1 MVRSLRGVVSRIGI
15 GVAVGALILS
25 IAAAGG
31 VAGAS
36 TKAVPGGNASGGP
49 LAKTGQKQA
58 LVGAK
63 GTGLTR
69 GITSTTISVGC
80 VYTSADYAGYI
91 SGIQAAFHVAN
102 VKGIDGRKITLVP
115 CKDDTGGVQSN
126 VSEVEQLVQQ
136 NQVFAVLSLT
146 EYILSGSTNF
156 LNAQQVPYYGWGFN
170 PGFCGARWGFGWNGC
185 LSPVLL
191 PTSNPLHNVD
201 EGNLAAAIIKTSGL
215 PASKVRFAVQA
226 ENSPSGTSGNQDYD
240 TLFTALGAKVV
251 YSEANFPLTATGI
264 DYTPYVQAILA
275 AKPNIVFISTP
286 FADVGGMASALKAA
300 GYKGITMDFVTY
312 SPGLLSLI
320 GPAGFRL
327 AGRVHQHPDGS
338 AGTVDLAVRAAGAG
352 RAQGLRPAALP
363 YPRGVDRLRRGHR
376 VGGAAPGCGQ
386 GPEHQ
391 DVRPGRQRG
400 QVHQLHE
407 HPGPRA
413 GQAPVAGRALP
424 ALRLRRHR
432 EGGRDELQR
441 GEPVQV
447 LHELPHQELRRPW
460 RRNRNTR

>member
-1 MVRSLRGVVSRIGI
+1 MATLRVARWRRPAKSR
-15 GVAVGALILS
+15 
-25 IAAAGG
+25 
-31 VAGAS
+31 
-36 TKAVPGGNASGGP
+36 
-49 LAKTGQKQA
+49 A

-69 GITSTTISVGC
+69 GITSSTISVGC
-80 VYTSADYAGYI
+80 VYTSADYAGYV

-226 ENSPSGTSGNQDYD
+226 ENSPSGTSGNKDYD
-240 TLFTALGAKVV
+240 TLFSALGAKVV

-312 SPGLLSLI
+312 SPGLLASS
-320 GPAGFRL
+320 PQL
-327 AGRVHQHPDGS
+327 AS
-338 AGTVDLAVRAAGAG
+338 ALQGEYINTQTVPQEQSTSPYVKQELSALKAI
-352 RAQGLRPAALP
+352 RPAALP
-363 YPRGVDRLRRGHR
+363 YPGGVDRLRRGHR
-376 VGGAAPGCGQ
+376 VGGATPGRRQ

-391 DVRPGRQRG
+391 DLRPDRQRG
-400 QVHQLHE
+400 QVHQLRE

-447 LHELPHQELRRPW
+447 LHELPHQELARPSE
-460 RRNRNTR
+460 RNRNTR

>member
-1 MVRSLRGVVSRIGI
+1 MVRSLKSVVSRIGI
-15 GVAVGALILS
+15 GVAVGALVLGV
-25 IAAAGG
+25 AAAGG
-31 VAGAS
+31 VAGATS
-36 TKAVPGGNASGGP
+36 KAVPGGNASGGP
-49 LAKTGQKQA
+49 LAKEGQKQA

-201 EGNLAAAIIKTSGL
+201 EGNLAAAIIKTERPAGQQGALRRAGGELAFGNQRQPGLRHVVHCARGQGRLQRGQLPVDRHRHRLHALRPGDPGRQAQHRLHLDALRRYRRRGFGAEGGGVQGDHDGLRHLLAGSSGL
-215 PASKVRFAVQA
+215 
-226 ENSPSGTSGNQDYD
+226 
-240 TLFTALGAKVV
+240 
-251 YSEANFPLTATGI
+251 LTAQLASALQGEYINTR
-264 DYTPYVQAILA
+264 TVPQEQSTSPYVQQELA
-275 AKPNIVFISTP
+275 
-286 FADVGGMASALKAA
+286 ALKAQR
-300 GYKGITMDFVTY
+300 
-312 SPGLLSLI
+312 S
-320 GPAGFRL
+320 
-327 AGRVHQHPDGS
+327 
-338 AGTVDLAVRAAGAG
+338 
-352 RAQGLRPAALP
+352 AALP
-363 YPRGVDRLRRGHR
+363 HPGGVDRLRRGHR
-376 VGGAAPGCGQ
+376 IGGAAPGRGQ

-391 DVRPGRQRG
+391 DVRRGRQRG
-400 QVHQLHE
+400 QVHQLHAIPAQGLGE
-407 HPGPRA
+407 LLWPAAHFLPA
-413 GQAPVAGRALP
+413 DCAAIVKVAGVNYNVVNPYKCYTSYLIK
-424 ALRLRRHR
+424 
-432 EGGRDELQR
+432 G
-441 GEPVQV
+441 
-447 LHELPHQELRRPW
+447 
-460 RRNRNTR
+460 

>member
-15 GVAVGALILS
+15 GVAVGALVLGV
-25 IAAAGG
+25 AAAGG
-31 VAGAS
+31 VAGAAS
-36 TKAVPGGNASGGP
+36 KAVPGGNASGGP

-58 LVGAK
+58 LIGAK

-69 GITSTTISVGC
+69 GITSNSISVGC

-102 VKGIDGRKITLVP
+102 VKGIDGRKIALIP
-115 CKDDTGGVQSN
+115 CKDDTGGVQSD

-136 NQVFAVLSLT
+136 NNVFAVLSLT

-170 PGFCGARWGFGWNGC
+170 PGFCGYRWGFGWNGC

-240 TLFTALGAKVV
+240 TLFSALGAKVV

-312 SPGLLSLI
+312 SPGLLASSAQLASALQGEYVNTQTVPQEQTTSPYVQQELAALKASGQQPFLTLGASI
-320 GPAGFRL
+320 GYAEATELVEQLQAVGKNLNTKTFDQIVNGGKFTNFTTIPAQGPGKLLWPAAHFL
-327 AGRVHQHPDGS
+327 PSDCAAIVKV
-338 AGTVDLAVRAAGAG
+338 AGTNYNVVNPFKCYTSYLIKS
-352 RAQGLRPAALP
+352 
-363 YPRGVDRLRRGHR
+363 
-376 VGGAAPGCGQ
+376 
-386 GPEHQ
+386 
-391 DVRPGRQRG
+391 
-400 QVHQLHE
+400 
-407 HPGPRA
+407 
-413 GQAPVAGRALP
+413 
-424 ALRLRRHR
+424 
-432 EGGRDELQR
+432 
-441 GEPVQV
+441 
-447 LHELPHQELRRPW
+447 
-460 RRNRNTR
+460 

>member
-1 MVRSLRGVVSRIGI
+1 MSVVAAG
-15 GVAVGALILS
+15 G
-25 IAAAGG
+25 AAGG
-31 VAGAS
+31 VAGAAA
-36 TKAVPGGNASGGP
+36 KAVPGGNASGGS
-49 LAKTGQKQA
+49 LAKIGQKQA

-102 VKGIDGRKITLVP
+102 QKGIDGRKITLVP

-201 EGNLAAAIIKTSGL
+201 EGNLAQAIIQTSGL

-226 ENSPSGTSGNQDYD
+226 ENSPSGTSGNKDYD
-240 TLFTALGAKVV
+240 TLFSALGAKVV

-312 SPGLLSLI
+312 SPGLLSASPQLASALQGEYINTQTVPQEQSTSPYVQQELAALKASGQQPFLTLGASI
-320 GPAGFRL
+320 GYAEATEL
-327 AGRVHQHPDGS
+327 VEQ
-338 AGTVDLAVRAAGAG
+338 LQAVGKNLNTKTFDQLVNG
-352 RAQGLRPAALP
+352 GKFTNYTNIPAQGPGKLLWPAAHFLP
-363 YPRGVDRLRRGHR
+363 SDCAAIVR
-376 VGGAAPGCGQ
+376 VSGTNYTVKNPFKCYQSYLIKG
-386 GPEHQ
+386 
-391 DVRPGRQRG
+391 
-400 QVHQLHE
+400 
-407 HPGPRA
+407 
-413 GQAPVAGRALP
+413 
-424 ALRLRRHR
+424 
-432 EGGRDELQR
+432 
-441 GEPVQV
+441 
-447 LHELPHQELRRPW
+447 
-460 RRNRNTR
+460 